1 VNNKRF
7 HIAMV
12 AGLLGLA
19 ALYGCTPSAK
29 QEAPIPANLIPEGLK
44 DCAFYELSNGAGTRY
59 HIVRCP
65 MSSVSLTRP
74 GKNAEHTV
82 TIDSSVVG
90 VNPEDIARAK
100 QEFDAAALELKRK
113 EIEVRISQAEAAIA
127 ANKAALEQL
136 K

>member
-1 VNNKRF
+1 MSNLKLKIVT
-7 HIAMV
+7 AATV
-12 AGLLGLA
+12 VGLVV
-19 ALYGCTPSAK
+19 LYGCTPSAK
-29 QEAPIPANLIPEGLK
+29 QEAPIPANLIPDGLK

-82 TIDSSVVG
+82 TIDGAAVAVS
-90 VNPEDIARAK
+90 PEDIARAK
-100 QEFDAAALELKRK
+100 QQFDAAALELKRK
-113 EIEVRISQAEAAIA
+113 EIEVRIAQAEAAIA